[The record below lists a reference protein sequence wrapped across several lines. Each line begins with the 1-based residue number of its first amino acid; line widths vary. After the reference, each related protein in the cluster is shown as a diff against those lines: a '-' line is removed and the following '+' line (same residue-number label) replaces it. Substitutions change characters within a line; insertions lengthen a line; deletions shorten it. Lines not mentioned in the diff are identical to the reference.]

1 LGYLLA
7 TLEGLLNPKVTAL
20 IGATDREG
28 SVGQSLVKN
37 LLLGKSERKVYF
49 VNPKRESAMGEKC
62 YPSLADVPEQV
73 NLAVVATPAETV
85 PQIVEECGQ
94 AGVGGMVIV
103 SAGFREAG
111 ESGRKIEEE
120 IAAIRAKYG
129 MRILG
134 PNCLGVIRPGIGL
147 NATFLRRNP
156 EPGRIAFISQ
166 SGALG
171 SAILDWAV
179 SSHIGFSAFMFVGSM
194 LDVDFG
200 DLIDFLG
207 EDPATRSIIIY
218 MESVGDARR
227 FMRAARGFARNK
239 PIIVIK
245 PGKYAESARAALSHT
260 GAMAGSYE
268 VYDAAFKRA
277 GIVRVD
283 EILDLFN
290 CASVLDSRFLPAGL
304 GIAIVTNAG
313 GPGVIAADA
322 VMEHGGELA
331 QLSEKTIADLDSSLP
346 AYWSHANPVDV
357 LGDADV
363 DRFAKAVSA
372 CLGDPNVDGIV
383 VVYTPQ
389 GAASST
395 ELAECV
401 VAVAEERIKP
411 ILTVW
416 MGEDEV
422 RAARQVFYSKNI
434 PTYTSPEAAIKT
446 YMYMCKYK
454 RNLDLL
460 YETPEELSVGLS
472 PPSSHLK
479 LLAKRALEEGR
490 TLLTE
495 DKADKFLDAFG
506 IPRARG
512 VLCTSVEQALSAAI
526 SIRYPVVLKIVSP
539 DIIHKVD
546 AGGVIIGIRSEAEL
560 REGYSKLLNSVRE
573 GSPQARIEGVYVQRM
588 ITDVSYELILGSKKD
603 SHFGSLI
610 LFGAG
615 GTGVEVF
622 RDFSTGLPPLN
633 QILARRM
640 MEDTKIWELL
650 KGGLRNR
657 PPANL
662 RLLEEIVVKFSNL
675 VVDFPEIAEIDIN
688 PLAICEEGIYALDS
702 RMVLDP
708 RALDGEDPYSHL
720 VIMPYPVRYITP
732 WRLKDGTEVLLRPI
746 RPEDEPLEAALISGL
761 SDETSRFRFFQP
773 IRNIT
778 HEMLVRFCN
787 IDYDRE
793 MAIIAEHTEG
803 GKKRNI
809 GVGRLI
815 TEPGEKRAEFAVV
828 VADDFQGKGLGT
840 KLLDMLIGIGE
851 DKDLESIYGIV
862 LPDNRRMMD
871 LCRALGFEVKYGP
884 DEIVV
889 ELDMTSR
896 ARAS

>member
-1 LGYLLA
+1 LRN
-7 TLEGLLNPKVTAL
+7 LEPLLNPKAIAL

-28 SVGQSLVKN
+28 SVGQALMKN
-37 LLLGKSERKVYF
+37 LFRGKSERRIYF

-62 YPSLADVPEQV
+62 YASVADVPQQV
-73 NLAVVATPAETV
+73 ELAVVATPAETV
-85 PQIVEECGQ
+85 PQIAEECGQ
-94 AGVGGMVIV
+94 AGVGGMIII

-111 ESGRKIEEE
+111 QSGRELEDE
-120 IAAIRAKYG
+120 IAAIGAKYG

-134 PNCLGVIRPGIGL
+134 PNCLGIIGPHTNL
-147 NATFLRRNP
+147 NATFLRQNP

-179 SSHIGFSAFMFVGSM
+179 SSHIGFSAFIFLGSM
-194 LDVDFG
+194 LDVDFA

-207 EDPATRSIIIY
+207 EDPSTRSIIIY
-218 MESVGDARR
+218 MESVGSARK

-277 GIVRVD
+277 GIVQVD

-304 GIAIVTNAG
+304 RIAIVTNAG

-331 QLSEKTIADLDSSLP
+331 QLSEPTNAELDSFLP
-346 AYWSHANPVDV
+346 SYWSRTNPVDV
-357 LGDADV
+357 LGDADT
-363 DRFAKAVSA
+363 DRFVKAVNA
-372 CLGDPNVDGIV
+372 CLSDGNVDGII

-389 GAASST
+389 GAASPT
-395 ELAECV
+395 ELAESV
-401 VAVAEERIKP
+401 VALAEERIKP

-446 YMYMCKYK
+446 YMYMCRYK

-512 VLCTSVEQALSAAI
+512 ALCTSVEQALSAAV
-526 SIRYPVVLKIVSP
+526 SMGYPVVLKIISP

-546 AGGVIIGIRSEAEL
+546 AGGVITRVESEAEL
-560 REGYSKLLNSVRE
+560 REGFSRLLNSVHER
-573 GSPQARIEGVYVQRM
+573 SPQAQIEGVYVQRM
-588 ITDVSYELILGSKKD
+588 ITDVTYELILGSKKD
-603 SHFGSLI
+603 ADFGSMI

-615 GTGVEVF
+615 GIGVEVF
-622 RDFSTGLPPLN
+622 RDFSLGLPPLN
-633 QILARRM
+633 QTLARRL
-640 MEDTKIWELL
+640 MEDTKIWEVL
-650 KGGLRNR
+650 KTGLRNR

-662 RLLEEIVVKFSNL
+662 RLLEEIIVKFSNL
-675 VVDFPEIAEIDIN
+675 IVDFPEIAEIDLN
-688 PLAICEEGIYALDS
+688 PLAVCGEGIYALDS
-702 RMVLDP
+702 RIVLDGQ
-708 RALDGEDPYSHL
+708 ALDFEDPYRHL
-720 VIMPYPVRYITP
+720 VIMPYPVRYMTP

-746 RPEDEPLEAALISGL
+746 RPEDEPLEAELIRGF
-761 SDETSRFRFFQP
+761 SDETSRFRFFHV
-773 IRNIT
+773 IRDIT

-815 TEPGEKRAEFAVV
+815 IEPGDKRAEFAVV
-828 VADDFQGKGLGT
+828 VADEFQGKGLGT
-840 KLLDMLIGIGE
+840 KLVDMLIGIGE
-851 DKDLESIYGIV
+851 EKGLESIYGIV
-862 LPDNRRMMD
+862 LPDNRKMID
-871 LCRALGFEVKYGP
+871 LCRALGFDIKYGR
-884 DEIVV
+884 DEVVV
-889 ELDMTSR
+889 ELELTSR

>member
-1 LGYLLA
+1 LRSLDH
-7 TLEGLLNPKVTAL
+7 LLNPKTVAL

-28 SVGQSLVKN
+28 SVGQALMKN
-37 LLLGKSERKVYF
+37 LLLGSERTVYF
-49 VNPKRESAMGEKC
+49 VNPNRESALGEKC
-62 YPSLADVPEQV
+62 YDGVADIPERVDLA
-73 NLAVVATPAETV
+73 LVATPAETV
-85 PQIVEECGQ
+85 PRIAEGCGQ
-94 AGVGGMVIV
+94 AGVGAMVVI

-111 ESGRKIEEE
+111 EQGRKAEEE
-120 IAAIRAKYG
+120 IAATGARYG

-134 PNCLGVIRPGIGL
+134 PNCLGIIRPHASL

-179 SSHIGFSAFMFVGSM
+179 SSDVGFSAFVFVGSM

-200 DLIDFLG
+200 DLIDFFG
-207 EDPATRSIIIY
+207 DDPLTRSIIIY
-218 MESVGDARR
+218 MESVGNARK

-245 PGKYAESARAALSHT
+245 PGKYAESARAAFSHT
-260 GAMAGSYE
+260 GAMAGSHE
-268 VYDAAFKRA
+268 VYDAAFRRA
-277 GIVRVD
+277 GIVRVQ
-283 EILDLFN
+283 EVLDLFN
-290 CASVLDSRFLPAGL
+290 CASVLDSRFLPAGPR
-304 GIAIVTNAG
+304 IAIVTNAG

-331 QLSEKTIADLDSSLP
+331 PLSETTIADLDSSLP
-346 AYWSHANPVDV
+346 PYWSHANPVDL
-357 LGDADV
+357 LGDAGV
-363 DRFAKAVSA
+363 DRFNSAITA
-372 CLGDPNVDGIV
+372 CLADRNVDGIV

-389 GAASST
+389 GAAPAT
-395 ELAECV
+395 ELAESV

-422 RAARQVFYSKNI
+422 RAARQLFYSKNI

-446 YMYMCKYK
+446 YVYMCKYK

-460 YETPEELSVGLS
+460 YETPEELPVAPS

-479 LLAKRALEEGR
+479 LLVKRALEEGR
-490 TLLTE
+490 TVLTE

-512 VLCTSVEQALSAAI
+512 VLCESVDQAVSAAA
-526 SIRYPVVLKIVSP
+526 SIGYPVVLKIVSP
-539 DIIHKVD
+539 HIVHKVD
-546 AGGVIIGIRSEAEL
+546 VGGVITGVRSDAEL
-560 REGYSKLLNSVRE
+560 KVAFSNLQNTVRE
-573 GSPQARIEGVYVQRM
+573 RSPEADIEGVYVQRM
-588 ITDVSYELILGSKKD
+588 MTDVSYELILGSKKD
-603 SHFGSLI
+603 RDFGSVI
-610 LFGAG
+610 LLGAG
-615 GTGVEVF
+615 GIGVELF
-622 RDFSTGLPPLN
+622 GDFAMGLPPLN
-633 QILARRM
+633 QTLARRL
-640 MEDTKIWELL
+640 MEDTRIWRLL
-650 KGGLRNR
+650 RGGIRDR
-657 PPANL
+657 PPADL

-675 VVDFPEIAEIDIN
+675 VVDFPEIAEMDVN
-688 PLAICEEGIYALDS
+688 PLAVSPQGIRALDS
-702 RMVLDP
+702 RILLDP
-708 RALDGEDPYSHL
+708 QASHSGDPHSHL
-720 VIMPYPVRYITP
+720 VIMPYPLKYVTP

-746 RPEDEPLEAALISGL
+746 RPEDEAMEAELIRGL

-793 MAIIAEHTEG
+793 MAIIAEYAEA

-828 VADDFQGKGLGT
+828 VADDFQGKGLGI
-840 KLLDMLIGIGE
+840 KLVDMLIGMGE
-851 DKDLESIYGIV
+851 ERGLETIYGLL
-862 LPDNRRMMD
+862 LPDNRRMMA
-871 LCRALGFEVKYGP
+871 LCRTLGFEIRYGP
-884 DEIVV
+884 DEIVA
-889 ELDMTSR
+889 ELDLTGP
-896 ARAS
+896 ARPS

>member
-1 LGYLLA
+1 LRN
-7 TLEGLLNPKVTAL
+7 LEHLLNPKAIAL

-28 SVGQSLVKN
+28 SVGQALMKN

-62 YPSLADVPEQV
+62 YASVADIPEQAD
-73 NLAVVATPAETV
+73 LAVVATPAETV

-94 AGVGGMVIV
+94 AGVGGMVII
-103 SAGFREAG
+103 SAGFRETG

-120 IAAIRAKYG
+120 IAATRAKYG

-134 PNCLGVIRPGIGL
+134 PNCLGIIRPHTNL

-179 SSHIGFSAFMFVGSM
+179 SSDIGFSAFMFGGSM

-207 EDPATRSIIIY
+207 EDPFTKSIIVY
-218 MESVGDARR
+218 MESVGNARR

-268 VYDAAFKRA
+268 VYDAAFRRA

-304 GIAIVTNAG
+304 RIAIVTNAG

-346 AYWSHANPVDV
+346 GYWSHANPVDV

-363 DRFAKAVSA
+363 DRFAKAVTA
-372 CLGDPNVDGIV
+372 CLADPNVDGIV

-389 GAASST
+389 GAAAPT
-395 ELAECV
+395 ELAESV

-422 RAARQVFYSKNI
+422 RDARQVFYSRNI

-446 YMYMCKYK
+446 YMYMCRYK

-506 IPRARG
+506 IPRAQG
-512 VLCTSVEQALSAAI
+512 VLCTSVDQAVSAA
-526 SIRYPVVLKIVSP
+526 SSMGYPVVLKIISP

-546 AGGVIIGIRSEAEL
+546 AGGVITGVKSEAEL
-560 REGYSKLLNSVRE
+560 REGFSGLLNSVRE
-573 GSPQARIEGVYVQRM
+573 RLPQAQIEGVYVQRM
-588 ITDVSYELILGSKKD
+588 ITDVTYELILGSKKD
-603 SHFGSLI
+603 ADFGSVI

-615 GTGVEVF
+615 GIGVEVF
-622 RDFSTGLPPLN
+622 RDFSMGLPPLN
-633 QILARRM
+633 QTLARRL

-650 KGGLRNR
+650 KSGLRNR

-675 VVDFPEIAEIDIN
+675 VVDFPEIAEIDLN
-688 PLAICEEGIYALDS
+688 PLAICGERIYALDS
-702 RMVLDP
+702 RIVLD
-708 RALDGEDPYSHL
+708 AQAQDFEDPYRHL
-720 VIMPYPVRYITP
+720 VIMPYPIRYITP
-732 WRLKDGTEVLLRPI
+732 WKLKDGTEVLLRPI
-746 RPEDEPLEAALISGL
+746 RPEDEPLEAELIRGF
-761 SDETSRFRFFQP
+761 SDETSRFRFFHV
-773 IRNIT
+773 IRDIT

-815 TEPGEKRAEFAVV
+815 IEPGEKRAEFAVV
-828 VADDFQGKGLGT
+828 VADEFQGKGLGT

-851 DKDLESIYGIV
+851 DKGLESIYGIV
-862 LPDNRRMMD
+862 LRDNKKMMN
-871 LCRALGFEVKYGP
+871 LCRALGFDIRHGP
-884 DEIVV
+884 EEIVV
-889 ELDMTSR
+889 ELELTNR

>member
-1 LGYLLA
+1 MRSLDHLLD
-7 TLEGLLNPKVTAL
+7 PKAVAL
-20 IGATDREG
+20 VGATDREG
-28 SVGQSLVKN
+28 SVGRALLNN
-37 LLLGKSERKVYF
+37 LLLGKGERAVYC
-49 VNPKRESAMGEKC
+49 VNPNRESAMGEKC
-62 YPSLADVPEQV
+62 CASVADVPEQV
-73 NLAVVATPAETV
+73 DLAIVATPAETV
-85 PQIVEECGQ
+85 PQIAEDCGQ
-94 AGVGGMVIV
+94 VGVGAMVII

-111 ESGRKIEEE
+111 ESGRKTEEE
-120 IAAIRAKYG
+120 IAATGAKYG

-134 PNCLGVIRPGIGL
+134 PNCLGIIRPHANL

-179 SSHIGFSAFMFVGSM
+179 TSDVGFSAFVFVGSM
-194 LDVDFG
+194 LDIDFG

-207 EDPATRSIIIY
+207 DDPSTRSIIIY
-218 MESVGDARR
+218 MESVGDARK

-260 GAMAGSYE
+260 GAMAGSYQ
-268 VYDAAFKRA
+268 VYDAAFRRA
-277 GIVRVD
+277 GIVRVG
-283 EILDLFN
+283 EVLDLFN

-304 GIAIVTNAG
+304 RIAIVTNAG
-313 GPGVIAADA
+313 GPGVLAADA

-331 QLSEKTIADLDSSLP
+331 QLSETTIADLDSSLP
-346 AYWSHANPVDV
+346 PYWSHANPIDV
-357 LGDADV
+357 LGDASV
-363 DRFAKAVSA
+363 DRFQEAITA
-372 CLGDPNVDGIV
+372 CLADRNVDGIV

-389 GAASST
+389 GAASPT
-395 ELAECV
+395 EVAETV
-401 VAVAEERIKP
+401 AAVAEERVKP
-411 ILTVW
+411 VLTVW

-422 RAARQVFYSKNI
+422 RAARQVFFTRNI

-446 YMYMCKYK
+446 YVYMCRYK

-479 LLAKRALEEGR
+479 LLVRRALEEGR

-506 IPRARG
+506 IPRAKA
-512 VLCTSVEQALSAAI
+512 VLCTSVDQAVSAAA
-526 SIRYPVVLKIVSP
+526 SIGYPVVLKIVSP
-539 DIIHKVD
+539 DVVHKLDV
-546 AGGVIIGIRSEAEL
+546 AGVITGIGSESEL
-560 REGYSKLLNSVRE
+560 REGYSRLLSNVRE
-573 GSPQARIEGVYVQRM
+573 RLPEASIDGVYVQKMMRE
-588 ITDVSYELILGSKKD
+588 VSYELILGSKKD
-603 SHFGSLI
+603 GGFGAVI

-615 GTGVEVF
+615 GIGAEVF
-622 RDFSTGLPPLN
+622 RDFAMGLPPLN
-633 QILARRM
+633 QTLARRL
-640 MEDTKIWELL
+640 MEDTRIWELL

-657 PPANL
+657 PPADL
-662 RLLEEIVVKFSNL
+662 RQLEETVVKFSNL
-675 VVDFPEIAEIDIN
+675 IVDFPEIAEMDIN
-688 PLAICEEGIYALDS
+688 PLTVSPEGICALDS
-702 RMVLDP
+702 RIVLDP
-708 RALDGEDPYSHL
+708 GALNYKDAYDHL
-720 VIMPYPVRYITP
+720 VIMPYPAKYVTP

-746 RPEDEPLEAALISGL
+746 RPEDEPMEAELISGL

-793 MAIIAEHTEG
+793 MAIIAEYTEG

-828 VADDFQGKGLGT
+828 VADDFQGKGLGI
-840 KLLDMLIGIGE
+840 KLVDMLIGIGE
-851 DKDLESIYGIV
+851 EKGLETIYGFL
-862 LPDNRRMMD
+862 LPDNRRMMA
-871 LCRALGFEVKYGP
+871 LCRTLGFEVKYGP

-889 ELDMTSR
+889 ELDLTSL
-896 ARAS
+896 ARPS

>member
-1 LGYLLA
+1 LRN
-7 TLEGLLNPKVTAL
+7 LEHLLNPKAIAL
-20 IGATDREG
+20 IGATDRKG
-28 SVGQSLVKN
+28 SVGQSLIKN
-37 LLLGKSERKVYF
+37 LLLGKGDRKVYF

-62 YPSLADVPEQV
+62 WPSIASVPEQV
-73 NLAVVATPAETV
+73 NLAIVATPAETV

-94 AGVGGMVIV
+94 AGVGGMVII
-103 SAGFREAG
+103 SAGFREVG
-111 ESGRKIEEE
+111 QSGQELEEE
-120 IAAIRAKYG
+120 IRAIRDKYG

-134 PNCLGVIRPGIGL
+134 PNCLGIIRPHANL

-156 EPGRIAFISQ
+156 ESGRIAFISQ

-179 SSHIGFSAFMFVGSM
+179 SSNVGFSAFMFVGSM
-194 LDVDFG
+194 LDIDFG

-207 EDPATRSIIIY
+207 EDPFTRSIIIY
-218 MESVGDARR
+218 MESVGNARR

-268 VYDAAFKRA
+268 VYDAAFRRA

-304 GIAIVTNAG
+304 RIAIVTNAG

-331 QLSEKTIADLDSSLP
+331 QLSETMIAHLDSLLP
-346 AYWSHANPVDV
+346 SYWSHTNPVDV
-357 LGDADV
+357 LGDADI
-363 DRFAKAVSA
+363 DRFVGAVNA
-372 CLGDPNVDGIV
+372 CLADPNVDGIV
-383 VVYTPQ
+383 AIYTPQ
-389 GAASST
+389 GEASPT
-395 ELAECV
+395 KLAKSIA
-401 VAVAEERIKP
+401 AVAEERIKP

-422 RAARQVFYSKNI
+422 RDARQVFYSRNI

-460 YETPEELSVGLS
+460 YETPEELPVGLS

-479 LLAKRALEEGR
+479 LLVKRALEEGR

-506 IPRARG
+506 IPRAQG
-512 VLCTSVEQALSAAI
+512 VLCTSVDQAVSAA
-526 SIRYPVVLKIVSP
+526 SSMGYPVVLKIISP

-546 AGGVIIGIRSEAEL
+546 AGGVITGVKSEAEL
-560 REGYSKLLNSVRE
+560 REGFSGLLNSVRE
-573 GSPQARIEGVYVQRM
+573 RSPQAQIEGVYVQRM
-588 ITDVSYELILGSKKD
+588 ITDVTYELILGSKKD
-603 SHFGSLI
+603 ADFGSMI

-615 GTGVEVF
+615 GIGVEVF
-622 RDFSTGLPPLN
+622 RDFSLGLPPLN
-633 QILARRM
+633 QTLARRL

-650 KGGLRNR
+650 KSGLRNR

-675 VVDFPEIAEIDIN
+675 VVDFPEIAEIDMN
-688 PLAICEEGIYALDS
+688 PLAICGEGIYALDS
-702 RMVLDP
+702 RIVLDAQ
-708 RALDGEDPYSHL
+708 ALDFEDPYRHL
-720 VIMPYPVRYITP
+720 VIMPYPIRYITP
-732 WRLKDGTEVLLRPI
+732 WKLKDGTEVLLRPI
-746 RPEDEPLEAALISGL
+746 RPEDEPLEAELIRGF
-761 SDETSRFRFFQP
+761 SDETSRFRFFHV
-773 IRNIT
+773 IRDIT

-793 MAIIAEHTEG
+793 MAIIAEHTKR

-815 TEPGEKRAEFAVV
+815 IEPGEKRAEFAVV
-828 VADDFQGKGLGT
+828 VADEFQGKGLGT
-840 KLLDMLIGIGE
+840 KLVDMLIGIGE
-851 DKDLESIYGIV
+851 DKGLESIYGIV
-862 LPDNRRMMD
+862 LPDNKKMMD
-871 LCRALGFEVKYGP
+871 LCRALGFDIKYGH
-884 DEIVV
+884 EEVV
-889 ELDMTSR
+889 VDLDLLGQAGTS
-896 ARAS
+896 

>member
-1 LGYLLA
+1 MRN
-7 TLEGLLNPKVTAL
+7 LEPLLNPKAIAL

-28 SVGQSLVKN
+28 SVGQALMRN
-37 LLLGKSERKVYF
+37 LILGKSERKIHF
-49 VNPKRESAMGEKC
+49 VNPRRESTMGEKC
-62 YPSLADVPEQV
+62 YPSVGDVPEQV
-73 NLAVVATPAETV
+73 DLAIVATPAETV
-85 PQIVEECGQ
+85 PQIVEDCGQ
-94 AGVGGMVIV
+94 AGVAAMVII

-120 IAAIRAKYG
+120 IAATRAKYG

-134 PNCLGVIRPGIGL
+134 PNCLGIIRPHANL

-171 SAILDWAV
+171 SAILDWAA
-179 SSHIGFSAFMFVGSM
+179 SSHIGFSMFGSVGSM

-207 EDPATRSIIIY
+207 EDPSTRSIIIY
-218 MESVGDARR
+218 MESVGNARK

-268 VYDAAFKRA
+268 VYGAAFRRA

-290 CASVLDSRFLPAGL
+290 CASVLDSRFLPAGPR
-304 GIAIVTNAG
+304 IAIVTNAG

-331 QLSEKTIADLDSSLP
+331 QLSEATIADLDSSLP
-346 AYWSHANPVDV
+346 GYWSHANPVDV

-363 DRFAKAVSA
+363 DRFAKAVNA
-372 CLGDPNVDGIV
+372 CLSDPGVDGIV

-389 GAASST
+389 GAAAPA
-395 ELAECV
+395 ELAESV

-422 RAARQVFYSKNI
+422 RAARQAFYSKNI
-434 PTYTSPEAAIKT
+434 PTYGSPEAAIKT
-446 YMYMCKYK
+446 YMYMYKYK

-495 DKADKFLDAFG
+495 DKADKFLDAYG

-512 VLCTSVEQALSAAI
+512 VLCANVEQAVSAAA
-526 SIRYPVVLKIVSP
+526 SIGYPVVLKIVSP
-539 DIIHKVD
+539 DVIHKVD
-546 AGGVIIGIRSEAEL
+546 VGGVITGVSSEGEL
-560 REGYSKLLNSVRE
+560 REAFSKLVDDVRE
-573 GSPQARIEGVYVQRM
+573 RSPEAQIEGVYVQRM
-588 ITDVSYELILGSKKD
+588 ITDVTYELVLGSKKD
-603 SHFGSLI
+603 GDFGSVI

-615 GTGVEVF
+615 GISVEVF
-622 RDFSTGLPPLN
+622 GDFSIGLPPLN
-633 QILARRM
+633 QTLARRL
-640 MEDTKIWELL
+640 MEDTKIWKVL
-650 KGGLRNR
+650 KSGLRNK

-675 VVDFPEIAEIDIN
+675 IVDFPEITEIDIN
-688 PLAICEEGIYALDS
+688 PLAVSGEGIYALDS
-702 RMVLDP
+702 RIVLDP
-708 RALDGEDPYSHL
+708 QDLDFEDPYRHL
-720 VIMPYPVRYITP
+720 VIMPYPVKYITP
-732 WRLKDGTEVLLRPI
+732 WRLKDGTDVLLRPI
-746 RPEDEPLEAALISGL
+746 RPEDEPLEAELIGGL
-761 SDETSRFRFFQP
+761 SDETSRFRFFQV
-773 IRNIT
+773 IRTIT
-778 HEMLVRFCN
+778 HEMLVRYCN

-793 MAIIAEHTEG
+793 MAIIAEYTRR

-815 TEPGEKRAEFAVV
+815 IEPGEKRAEFAVV
-828 VADDFQGKGLGT
+828 VADEFQGKGLGT
-840 KLLDMLIGIGE
+840 KLVDMLIGIGV
-851 DKDLESIYGIV
+851 DKGLESVYGIV
-862 LPDNRRMMD
+862 LPDNKKMMD
-871 LCRALGFEVKYGP
+871 LCRALGFDIKYGH
-884 DEIVV
+884 EEVVV
-889 ELDMTSR
+889 ELRLRSQ
-896 ARAS
+896 A